1 MPVSP
6 QGLRPRSSAVFGAAD
21 EGTRGRMSDDVRDPE
36 EAIRDITDR
45 VAEGDEPS
53 AEEREFLEGE
63 GVERAGSDEAP
74 GLASG

>member
-1 MPVSP
+1 
-6 QGLRPRSSAVFGAAD
+6 
-21 EGTRGRMSDDVRDPE
+21 MSDDVRDPE